1 MITSIYLT
9 DKIAKSVFILKDTR
23 SHQSNKRATLE
34 RNEISDI
41 TTHEDLIK
49 AKSTEELKRNISVKN
64 EIKIT
69 NKTKSNQLK
78 SLSSQKSDVYC
89 IADSN
94 DTLNQLNQKKNYKMV
109 SKLSFPETRNTEHEM
124 HISTDNTDSKPTNHS
139 DKNSSILHKTSNN
152 FHQFTN
158 SNGEKTKSNKSTKR
172 KSYLKQNATLL
183 PNVLRAVDFILP
195 TDESIIRP
203 NKLPHTGRGVKTLS
217 ASWKPTMLYNEEKGK
232 RPINRKQRRDSM
244 FLFNFYL
251 KHNETNFK
259 GTYATVYKG
268 YSLVSK
274 QLVALKRIRMKK
286 SEGAPCT
293 AIREISLLRGLNHAN
308 IVKLHD
314 VIYEAGSLTL
324 VFEYGVSCFLSFL
337 LFHSVFNN
345 CDKQ

>member
-1 MITSIYLT
+1 MTKVDVCKWSPISFNRFLSHENNVRDNIHDYRFGSQSSVSKNADSSKSSRSSESINKSMCECNIEESNSKRSHINSQKVVSSSSVSGN
-9 DKIAKSVFILKDTR
+9 KIAKSVFILKDTR

-69 NKTKSNQLK
+69 NKTKN
-78 SLSSQKSDVYC
+78 VYC

-244 FLFNFYL
+244 
-251 KHNETNFK
+251 
-259 GTYATVYKG
+259 
-268 YSLVSK
+268 VSM
-274 QLVALKRIRMKK
+274 I
-286 SEGAPCT
+286 
-293 AIREISLLRGLNHAN
+293 IS
-308 IVKLHD
+308 
-314 VIYEAGSLTL
+314 
-324 VFEYGVSCFLSFL
+324 
-337 LFHSVFNN
+337 
-345 CDKQ
+345 

>member
-1 MITSIYLT
+1 MMTSIYLT

-49 AKSTEELKRNISVKN
+49 AKSTEELKRDISIEN

-78 SLSSQKSDVYC
+78 SLSSQKSDEYC

-94 DTLNQLNQKKNYKMV
+94 NTLNQLNQKKNYKMV

-172 KSYLKQNATLL
+172 KSYLKQNANLL

-203 NKLPHTGRGVKTLS
+203 NKLPHTG
-217 ASWKPTMLYNEEKGK
+217 
-232 RPINRKQRRDSM
+232 
-244 FLFNFYL
+244 
-251 KHNETNFK
+251 
-259 GTYATVYKG
+259 
-268 YSLVSK
+268 VS
-274 QLVALKRIRMKK
+274 
-286 SEGAPCT
+286 
-293 AIREISLLRGLNHAN
+293 
-308 IVKLHD
+308 
-314 VIYEAGSLTL
+314 
-324 VFEYGVSCFLSFL
+324 
-337 LFHSVFNN
+337 
-345 CDKQ
+345 